1 MGRRTSLSLALHGD
15 WYSNWLIRYLQI
27 IPDNERRFNPSKPLI
42 WLAAILFALALSF
55 NVFYDL
61 NIWLKEKRR
70 NHNKGWLLKAGT
82 SLPAVFL
89 FASCSNFKWLVALIV
104 SGVMCMFL
112 FWLLFNVWYNI
123 MRGFPPFYQGTNDKD
138 DAKTDDF
145 LQSFPTWLD
154 ATIQIALAVGAVY
167 LYIIGLST

>member
-1 MGRRTSLSLALHGD
+1 
-15 WYSNWLIRYLQI
+15 
-27 IPDNERRFNPSKPLI
+27 
-42 WLAAILFALALSF
+42 
-55 NVFYDL
+55 
-61 NIWLKEKRR
+61 
-70 NHNKGWLLKAGT
+70 
-82 SLPAVFL
+82 
-89 FASCSNFKWLVALIV
+89 
-104 SGVMCMFL
+104 
-112 FWLLFNVWYNI
+112 